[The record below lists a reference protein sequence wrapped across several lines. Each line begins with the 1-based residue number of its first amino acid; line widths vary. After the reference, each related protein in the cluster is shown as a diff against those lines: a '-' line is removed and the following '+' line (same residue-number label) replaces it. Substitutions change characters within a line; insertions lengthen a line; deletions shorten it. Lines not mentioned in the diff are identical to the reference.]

1 MKNKVITIWSF
12 IEIVAGFIM
21 YLYSKMIIDTNDR
34 YTWTQPFT
42 YYEER
47 IMMIKYV
54 GIVLIVFG
62 IIMIGYVFMNN
73 MQNLKKNEKDDEIE
87 EKEE

>member
-1 MKNKVITIWSF
+1 MKNKVITIWSS

-47 IMMIKYV
+47 IMIIKYV

-73 MQNLKKNEKDDEIE
+73 MQKLTKNEKDDEIE